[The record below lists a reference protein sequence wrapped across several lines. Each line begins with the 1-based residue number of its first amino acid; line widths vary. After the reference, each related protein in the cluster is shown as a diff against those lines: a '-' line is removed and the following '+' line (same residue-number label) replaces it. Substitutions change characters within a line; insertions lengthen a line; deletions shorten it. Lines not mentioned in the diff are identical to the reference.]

1 MRALIISDTS
11 CLIALDRINRLDL
24 LRILFQQILTTQE
37 VRNEFGEELPK
48 WVQIVEV
55 QNQDKIQ
62 ELEAVLDK
70 GEASTIALALET
82 DNSLL
87 IIDEKKGRSS
97 RYEY

>member
-97 RYEY
+97 RYEH